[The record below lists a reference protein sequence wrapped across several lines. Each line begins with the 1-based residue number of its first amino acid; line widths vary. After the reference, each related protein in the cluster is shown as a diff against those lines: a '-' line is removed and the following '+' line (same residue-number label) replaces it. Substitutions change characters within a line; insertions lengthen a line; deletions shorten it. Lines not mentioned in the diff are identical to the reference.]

1 MDKLKAIKFFIAIA
15 EQGSLTEAAKRL
27 DTSLPTVVRTL
38 AALEDDI
45 GSRLF
50 NRSTRVVDLTEEGQ
64 RYLGHVRQMVDGL
77 AQVEDEM
84 SGTISKPA
92 GQVTVTAPQA
102 FGSRHVA
109 PGLLQIKAVHPAII
123 PRLMLADRI
132 VNILED
138 HVDVA
143 VRIGH
148 LRDSSLKAR
157 TVGHVRQVLCAT
169 PAFVAANRAVLKPKD
184 LRGQP
189 CILNDGNTS
198 GRSWPFATEKGR
210 ITPVPV
216 TASFTSNAV
225 GPTLDA
231 CLTGAGFGL
240 FLSYQVDDAIRDGSL
255 VTLLDRFQP
264 PPLPIQIVR
273 ANTPAT
279 PRRIEVV
286 VEGLQDY
293 IRTHLPTDGG
303 MRSVA

>member
-1 MDKLKAIKFFIAIA
+1 MDKLKAIKTFIAIA

-38 AALEDDI
+38 AALEDTI

-64 RYLGHVRQMVDGL
+64 RYLDHVRPMLDGL
-77 AQVEDEM
+77 SQVEDEM
-84 SGTISKPA
+84 SGKAATPS
-92 GQVTVTAPQA
+92 GQVSVTAPQT
-102 FGSRHVA
+102 FGSRYVA
-109 PGLLQIKAVHPAII
+109 PGLLRIKAAYPAII
-123 PRLMLADRI
+123 PRLRLADRI

-157 TVGHVRQVLCAT
+157 TIGHVRQVLCAT
-169 PAFVAANRAVLKPKD
+169 PEFVAANEPILAPKD

-198 GRSWPFATEKGR
+198 GQSWPFVSEKGR
-210 ITPVPV
+210 VTPVPV

-231 CLTGAGFGL
+231 CLAGVGFGL
-240 FLSYQVDDAIRDGSL
+240 FLSYQVDDAVRSGSL

-264 PPLPIQIVR
+264 PPLPVQIVR
-273 ANTPAT
+273 AGTPAA
-279 PRRIEVV
+279 PGRIKVV
-286 VEGLQDY
+286 VDGLQDH
-293 IRTHLPTDGG
+293 IRAHLPEDVGDHP
-303 MRSVA
+303 VA

>member
-1 MDKLKAIKFFIAIA
+1 MDKLKAIRTFIAIA

-64 RYLGHVRQMVDGL
+64 LYLRHVRPMVEGL

-84 SGTISKPA
+84 SGTQSRPA
-92 GQVTVTAPQA
+92 GPVTVTAPQT
-102 FGSRHVA
+102 FGSRYVA
-109 PGLLQIKAVHPAII
+109 PALLGIKARHPAIL
-123 PRLMLADRI
+123 PRLALADRI

-157 TVGHVRQVLCAT
+157 TIGHVRQVLCAT
-169 PAFVAANRAVLKPKD
+169 PDCIAAHKPLRTPQD
-184 LRGQP
+184 LHGLP

-198 GRSWPFATEKGR
+198 GQSWPLLSDRGR
-210 ITPVPV
+210 ITHVPV
-216 TASFTSNAV
+216 TAAFTSNAV
-225 GPTLDA
+225 GPTLEA
-231 CLTGAGFGL
+231 CLAGVGFGL
-240 FLSYQVDDAIRDGSL
+240 FLSYQVDDALRDGSL
-255 VTLLDRFQP
+255 VTLLDDFQP

-273 ANTPAT
+273 VNTPAT
-279 PRRIEVV
+279 PRRIKVV

-293 IRTHLPTDGG
+293 VRDRLPVGT
-303 MRSVA
+303 AQ

>member
-1 MDKLKAIKFFIAIA
+1 MKYGVINLDKLKAIRTFIAIA
-15 EQGSLTEAAKRL
+15 EQGSLTQAAKRL

-64 RYLGHVRQMVDGL
+64 RYLGHVRQMIDGL
-77 AQVEDEM
+77 AQVEGEM
-84 SGTISKPA
+84 SGTLSKPT
-92 GQVTVTAPQA
+92 GPVTVTAPQT
-102 FGSRHVA
+102 FGSRYVA
-109 PGLLQIKAVHPAII
+109 PGLLAIKSEHPAII

-157 TVGHVRQVLCAT
+157 TIGHVRQVLCAT
-169 PAFVAANRAVLKPKD
+169 PDCIAANKPVLTPED
-184 LRGQP
+184 LRGLP

-198 GRSWPFATEKGR
+198 GQSWPFLSDSGR
-210 ITPVPV
+210 VTPVPV
-216 TASFTSNAV
+216 SAAFTSNAV

-231 CLTGAGFGL
+231 CLAGTGFGL

-255 VTLLDRFQP
+255 VTLLDAFQP
-264 PPLPIQIVR
+264 PPLPVRIVR
-273 ANTPAT
+273 PDTPVT
-279 PRRIEVV
+279 PGRIKVV
-286 VEGLQDY
+286 ADGLQDY
-293 IRTHLPTDGG
+293 IRECLP
-303 MRSVA
+303 AN